1 MIFLPRVDLM
11 FLSIKLTN
19 ADKASRGEFHI
30 SQRVKGFRR
39 WRKKSKNS
47 LVFLLT
53 SFEEQFHVLTRK
65 IPLYTLVCSFLHER
79 HNSQLGT
86 WNQSLV
92 LHQKTHHHC
101 VGLFLIVDTKE
112 RNLHTS
118 QQLQQQ
124 QIIALGSTWLCN
136 IVSSIK
142 NIESK

>member
-1 MIFLPRVDLM
+1 M

-30 SQRVKGFRR
+30 SQRVKGSRR
-39 WRKKSKNS
+39 WRKKIEECIGFSINK
-47 LVFLLT
+47 FWGAI
-53 SFEEQFHVLTRK
+53 SFINTK

-86 WNQSLV
+86 WNQSPV

-142 NIESK
+142 NIKSK